1 MPNPPHRRNFILQAA
16 ADLFPG
22 YFALVMATG
31 IISIACYLLEMKTL
45 AIVLLVVNIV
55 AYAFLWLLLLLRL
68 SLFFG
73 RIKEDINNHVRGPGF
88 FTVVAGTSVLGSE
101 LLIVAGE
108 FRIASLLWILGLF
121 LWVVIM
127 YSFFTAM
134 TVRENKPSIEGG
146 LNGAW
151 LLAVVATQSISV
163 LGTLLIDHFA
173 DYREPILF
181 FTLCMF
187 LLGSMLYIPLITL
200 IFYRFTFVNLTTMS
214 LTPPYWINMGAVAI
228 TTLAGARLI
237 IAAPQWTV
245 LTDFM
250 PFLKGF
256 TLFFWAAGTWWIPLL
271 LILGFW
277 RHVYKKFPLKY
288 DPQYWGMVF
297 PFGMYTV
304 CTIQLAR
311 AINFPSLLVIPRY
324 FIYLALAGWLVVSLG
339 LIYSRP
345 LSPLRSKMPRACPV
359 EVSRLPLFSCE
370 REIPR
375 DKPVASSTSCA
386 KPRLATPSTARL
398 AHRFLTENFTR

>member
-1 MPNPPHRRNFILQAA
+1 MTKPPQRTNFILQAA

-31 IISIACYLLEMKTL
+31 IISIACYLLDMMTL
-45 AIVLLVVNIV
+45 ARVLLVVNIV
-55 AYAFLWLLLLLRL
+55 AYALLWLLLLLRL
-68 SLFFG
+68 LLFFG
-73 RIKEDINNHVRGPGF
+73 RIKDDINNHVRGPGF
-88 FTVVAGTSVLGSE
+88 FTIVAGTSVLGSE
-101 LLIVAGE
+101 LVIVTSQ
-108 FRIASLLWILGLF
+108 FRIASILWLLGLV
-121 LWVVIM
+121 LWAVIM

-151 LLAVVATQSISV
+151 LLVVVATQSISV
-163 LGTLLIDHFA
+163 LGTLLVDHLA
-173 DYREPILF
+173 GYRESILF

-200 IFYRFTFVNLTTMS
+200 IFYRFTFVNLTTIS

-237 IAAPQWTV
+237 IAAPGWTV
-245 LTDFM
+245 LNDFL

-277 RHVYKKFPLKY
+277 RHVYKRFPLKY

-304 CTIQLAR
+304 CTIQLSR
-311 AINFPSLLVIPRY
+311 AIKFPPLLVIPRY

-339 LIYSRP
+339 LLYS
-345 LSPLRSKMPRACPV
+345 
-359 EVSRLPLFSCE
+359 LFF
-370 REIPR
+370 RNR
-375 DKPVASSTSCA
+375 G
-386 KPRLATPSTARL
+386 TA
-398 AHRFLTENFTR
+398 A

>member
-1 MPNPPHRRNFILQAA
+1 MTNRTNFILKAA

-31 IISIACYLLEMKTL
+31 IISIAGYLLEMTTI
-45 AIVLLVVNIV
+45 AVVLLVVNIV
-55 AYAFLWLLLLLRL
+55 AYALLWLLLLIRL
-68 SLFFG
+68 SMFFS
-73 RIKEDINNHVRGPGF
+73 RIKDDINNHVRGPGF

-101 LLIVAGE
+101 LFIVTDQ
-108 FRIASLLWILGLF
+108 FRIATLLWLLGII

-134 TVRENKPSIEGG
+134 TVRENKPSIADG

-163 LGTLLIDHFA
+163 LGTLLA
-173 DYREPILF
+173 DRFGTAREPVLF

-187 LLGSMLYIPLITL
+187 LLGAMLYIPLITL
-200 IFYRFTFVNLTTMS
+200 IFYRFTFVNITTTS

-237 IAAPQWTV
+237 IAAPDWLV
-245 LTDFM
+245 LNDFM

-256 TLFFWAAGTWWIPLL
+256 SLFFWAAGTWWIPLL

-277 RHVYKKFPLKY
+277 RHVYKRFPLRY

-297 PFGMYTV
+297 PLGMYTA
-304 CTIQLAR
+304 CTIQLSR
-311 AINFPSLLVIPRY
+311 AINFPPLLVIPRY
-324 FIYLALAGWLVVSLG
+324 FIYLALAGWLVVSFG
-339 LIYSRP
+339 LIYS
-345 LSPLRSKMPRACPV
+345 L
-359 EVSRLPLFSCE
+359 LF
-370 REIPR
+370 RNR
-375 DKPVASSTSCA
+375 
-386 KPRLATPSTARL
+386 RTA
-398 AHRFLTENFTR
+398 A